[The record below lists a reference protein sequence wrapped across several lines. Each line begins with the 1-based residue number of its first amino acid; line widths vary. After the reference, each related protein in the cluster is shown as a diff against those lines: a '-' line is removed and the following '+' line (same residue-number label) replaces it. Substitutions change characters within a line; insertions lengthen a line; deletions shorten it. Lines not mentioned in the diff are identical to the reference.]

1 MLKYFSSEE
10 PDLISE
16 VLSSKPSFQSEGS
29 HVLPPSLIYRKFVNW
44 MSFLLDQTKLF
55 EICLPGTINSAIYSF
70 KAMEDILKNQN
81 PLFLFDKSLLNENF
95 QIYDIFS
102 QLMAG
107 VRFLSFECRVNKENT
122 AVLTV
127 GEREAM
133 DLAEGMSQINDFFDR
148 FNKDETE
155 FVFLSFN
162 FQISSKEQEEILKGI
177 IGKSLKIEVFA
188 LKSKDFSISLS
199 VGEMRKFKKRYIL
212 LSKQSNCVDEF
223 FSHENEVLIKSN
235 MNHLFEKKENN
246 LEESTKNLMALQE
259 YSALSD
265 DLTPAFLEKTYGKLI
280 DSHLQS
286 LIANF
291 HISTNLIPNICSRQL
306 INQSPT
312 FIGQVIFLN
321 HLKGNMQINEYL
333 TLLFHTNDHFF
344 EDYAR
349 EKSIKYSSFGSFKLG
364 LPNIPGKI
372 QVFKQTINHRVFFE
386 SLLTTCFTKREEELK
401 IEAPSGFILSYI
413 DIFSESDDKTN
424 KFKIVITD
432 GWVLEKSISLRIK
445 ALRSFEAE
453 IFAEAV
459 PLSKKL
465 VSSID

>member
-10 PDLISE
+10 PDLIHD
-16 VLSSKPSFQSEGS
+16 VLSYMPSFQSESS
-29 HVLPPSLIYRKFVNW
+29 HMLPPSLAYRKFVNW

-55 EICLPGTINSAIYSF
+55 EICFPGTINSAIYSF
-70 KAMEDILKNQN
+70 KTRENILKNQDSM
-81 PLFLFDKSLLNENF
+81 FLFDKSLLNENF

-107 VRFLSFECRVNKENT
+107 VRFFSFECRLNKKNYG
-122 AVLTV
+122 AFCV
-127 GEREAM
+127 GEREGM
-133 DLAEGMSQINDFFDR
+133 DLADGMSQINDFFDK

-155 FVFLSFN
+155 FVILSFN
-162 FQISSKEQEEILKGI
+162 FHISSKEQEEILKGI
-177 IGKSLKIEVFA
+177 IGKSLKIDVFA
-188 LKSKDFSISLS
+188 LKKKDFSINMS

-212 LSKQSNCVDEF
+212 LSNQNNCMDEF
-223 FSHENEVLIKSN
+223 FGNENDIIIKRN
-235 MNHLFEKKENN
+235 MNKLYEKKENN
-246 LEESTKNLMALQE
+246 MEECLKKLMVLQE
-259 YSALSD
+259 YSALSED
-265 DLTPAFLEKTYGKLI
+265 MTPGFLEKTYGKLI
-280 DSHLQS
+280 DSHLQN
-286 LIANF
+286 LIVNF
-291 HISTNLIPNICSRQL
+291 HKSTNTIPNICSRQL
-306 INQSPT
+306 INQSPI

-333 TLLFHTNDHFF
+333 TLLFHTNDQFF
-344 EDYAR
+344 SDYAR
-349 EKSIKYSSFGSFKLG
+349 EKIIKYSSFGSFKLG

-372 QVFKQTINHRVFFE
+372 QVFKQKINHRVFFE

-401 IEAPSGFILSYI
+401 IEAPNGFVLSYI
-413 DIFSESDDKTN
+413 DIFSVSDDKTN

-432 GWVLEKSISLRIK
+432 GWVLETSISFRIK

-465 VSSID
+465 ISSMD